1 MKTTE
6 EILEEYDSISYG
18 WNHEDKK
25 AIDIKNVQEAMIE
38 YGKQLLIEAADK
50 GYALIKDHD
59 GYTREYVTG
68 DYSTEID
75 MSENSPL
82 KYGCSVI
89 FEKDSILNIINELK

>member
-1 MKTTE
+1 MKTAKQFAKE
-6 EILEEYDSISYG
+6 YYSLISNNYDSL
-18 WNHEDKK
+18 EDLE
-25 AIDIKNVQEAMIE
+25 DYFIE

>member
-1 MKTTE
+1 MRTSE
-6 EILEEYDSISYG
+6 EIYKYYTGETLD
-18 WNHEDKK
+18 DKQLTK
-25 AIDIKNVQEAMIE
+25 KAMIE

>member
-1 MKTTE
+1 MKTT
-6 EILEEYDSISYG
+6 
-18 WNHEDKK
+18 
-25 AIDIKNVQEAMIE
+25 IDIINETLPKDEFGFIIWKEQDVQKAMIE

>member
-1 MKTTE
+1 MKTVKQIIEKHYKLDTDE
-6 EILEEYDSISYG
+6 EGNAVMYLGQI
-18 WNHEDKK
+18 EDLLL
-25 AIDIKNVQEAMIE
+25 E